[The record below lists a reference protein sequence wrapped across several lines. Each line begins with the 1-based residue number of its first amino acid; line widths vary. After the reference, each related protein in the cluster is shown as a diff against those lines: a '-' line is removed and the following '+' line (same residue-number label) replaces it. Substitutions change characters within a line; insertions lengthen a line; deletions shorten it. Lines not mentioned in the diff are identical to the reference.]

1 MSLLLDALNRA
12 SEEKAAALA
21 LSAHVSVPVAPP
33 PVLPHSTDWPAL
45 ELVEP
50 LLPPLSSVD
59 EAIAAPVAVSEI
71 ELQPKV
77 NTFIPPIEP
86 LVSAAETVAMPDL
99 PIKPNPLA
107 PAQALETAQTI
118 LRAKESVTAP
128 TPKPVT
134 AISVKRPKPWV
145 VWGMVLATV
154 LTLGLIIASHFLAS
168 SQISNADIV
177 PTVVAATTAVS
188 MASPASA
195 PVIVAA
201 PVVIPSKIPDITAEK
216 PNPLPSAALEPLH
229 TPPVATASP
238 KPANQMVFQSRS
250 NTALALESAY
260 SALTQ
265 GQWEQAIQG
274 YTKALQI
281 NPQERDALLGL
292 AYIAHQ
298 QGRVDDARAYYKQVL
313 RQEPSHPV
321 ANSALQSLSQAQG
334 RPDVN
339 VQAYDVAQQHPDSA
353 TAQSA
358 LAQELVRQ
366 GRLADAQQAF
376 ERAYRLEPHTAL
388 YAFNLAVALDRLRR
402 YELAR
407 GYYER
412 ALTLS
417 TQMGGE
423 RVSGVSHTVL
433 RTRLEQ
439 LQASLSAQESN
450 DQ

>member
-12 SEEKAAALA
+12 SQEKAAGL
-21 LSAHVSVPVAPP
+21 VAP
-33 PVLPHSTDWPAL
+33 
-45 ELVEP
+45 
-50 LLPPLSSVD
+50 
-59 EAIAAPVAVSEI
+59 AINHDA
-71 ELQPKV
+71 
-77 NTFIPPIEP
+77 
-86 LVSAAETVAMPDL
+86 
-99 PIKPNPLA
+99 LA

-118 LRAKESVTAP
+118 SRAKKIT
-128 TPKPVT
+128 
-134 AISVKRPKPWV
+134 ISGAKFSKW
-145 VWGMVLATV
+145 L
-154 LTLGLIIASHFLAS
+154 L
-168 SQISNADIV
+168 ISNISTITALALVLVGLMWSGWMPFITPRLLADSQSRSPVIV
-177 PTVVAATTAVS
+177 PVAAAAIV
-188 MASPASA
+188 PASA
-195 PVIVAA
+195 LAVAPAAVPAKTPEVIVDKPKQTLRAA
-201 PVVIPSKIPDITAEK
+201 V
-216 PNPLPSAALEPLH
+216 EPPH
-229 TPPVATASP
+229 TPPVAALGH
-238 KPANQMVFQSRS
+238 KPNQSQTVFQSRS
-250 NTALALESAY
+250 STAPALELAY

-265 GQWEQAIQG
+265 GQWAQAIQG